1 MRLQNI
7 IITEKLA
14 KQIDD
19 LLKMA
24 VPKKMRV
31 IAPVTN
37 DEELNVYKA
46 IGEILEEMGYAQ
58 RVNGNLFDIT
68 PSGLFF
74 VNNGGFTALYN
85 QKKEENEKSDEI
97 ARLTKE
103 LTIRQI
109 TASKREKWLILW
121 GIVSTLA
128 AITLSYLELTNTR
141 F

>member
-7 IITEKLA
+7 MMTEDLA
-14 KQIDD
+14 KQLDD

-24 VPKKMRV
+24 TPKKMRV

-46 IGEILEEMGYAQ
+46 IGEILEEMGYAH
-58 RVNGNLFDIT
+58 RVGGNLFDIT

-74 VNNGGFTALYN
+74 VNNGGFTALCN
-85 QKKEENEKSDEI
+85 QKKEENEKNDEI

-109 TASKREKWLILW
+109 NTSKREKWLILW

-128 AITLSYLELTNTR
+128 TIVLSYLQLTKS
-141 F
+141 FL